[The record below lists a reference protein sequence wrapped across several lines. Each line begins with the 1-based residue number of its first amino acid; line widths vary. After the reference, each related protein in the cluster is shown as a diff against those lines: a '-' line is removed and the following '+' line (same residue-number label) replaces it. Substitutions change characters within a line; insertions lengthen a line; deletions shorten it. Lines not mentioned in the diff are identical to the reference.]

1 VVGVL
6 SDNTRTAGK
15 FKEWYIC
22 EVGKGVARPRE
33 ECGTATAMQVQFKR
47 ASENHWEISRE
58 AFAHCATV
66 DAILHS
72 RVKIETERPSIPR
85 LRLTLTCQQ
94 LSWQNITRR
103 WTGIVMCGS
112 CWFC

>member
-47 ASENHWEISRE
+47 ASEN
-58 AFAHCATV
+58 CMT
-66 DAILHS
+66 DA
-72 RVKIETERPSIPR
+72 R
-85 LRLTLTCQQ
+85 
-94 LSWQNITRR
+94 
-103 WTGIVMCGS
+103 IV
-112 CWFC
+112 